1 MEGLGGN
8 KIMDSKMPISL
19 DWSTEEVVDV
29 IRFFEVVEKAYKGG
43 VEREKLLVHYR
54 RFKEIV
60 PSKSEEKQLF
70 KQYDEELGIS
80 SYQVIKKA
88 REETSAKIKM

>member
-1 MEGLGGN
+1 
-8 KIMDSKMPISL
+8 MDKSLPISL
-19 DWSTEEVVDV
+19 DWSTSEVIDV
-29 IRFFEVVEKAYKGG
+29 IQFFETVEKAHHNKVG
-43 VEREKLLVHYR
+43 REELLAHYR

-80 SYQVIKKA
+80 CYHIIKKA
-88 REETSAKIKM
+88 REQS

>member
-1 MEGLGGN
+1 ME
-8 KIMDSKMPISL
+8 SKLPISL

-29 IRFFEVVEKAYKGG
+29 IQFFEMIEKAHHSQ
-43 VEREKLLVHYR
+43 VDREKLLAHYR

-70 KQYDEELGIS
+70 KQYDEELGLSCFHI
-80 SYQVIKKA
+80 IKKA
-88 REETSAKIKM
+88 REES

>member
-1 MEGLGGN
+1 ME
-8 KIMDSKMPISL
+8 SKWQISL
-19 DWSTEEVVDV
+19 DWSTEEVVCV
-29 IRFFEVVEKAYKGG
+29 IEFFEVVEKAYKGG
-43 VEREKLLVHYR
+43 VDREKVLALYR

-80 SYQVIKKA
+80 SYKVIKKA
-88 REETSAKIKM
+88 REETSTKIKM

>member
-1 MEGLGGN
+1 
-8 KIMDSKMPISL
+8 MDSKLPISI

-29 IRFFEVVEKAYKGG
+29 IQFFEIVEKAYKGG
-43 VEREKLLVHYR
+43 VDREKLLAHYR

-60 PSKSEEKQLF
+60 PGKSEEKQLF
-70 KQYDEELGIS
+70 KQYDEELSIS

-88 REETSAKIKM
+88 REETSTKIKM

>member
-1 MEGLGGN
+1 
-8 KIMDSKMPISL
+8 MDSKLPISL
-19 DWSTEEVVDV
+19 DWSTDEVVDV
-29 IRFFEVVEKAYKGG
+29 IRFFEIVEKAYKHG
-43 VEREKLLVHYR
+43 VDREQLLAQYR

-88 REETSAKIKM
+88 REESSSKIKM

>member
-1 MEGLGGN
+1 MIVAKL
-8 KIMDSKMPISL
+8 PISM
-19 DWSTEEVVDV
+19 DWSTEEVIDV
-29 IRFFEVVEKAYKGG
+29 IKFFETVEKASNNNID
-43 VEREKLLVHYR
+43 REKTLAAYR

-80 SYQVIKKA
+80 CYQVIKKA
-88 REETSAKIKM
+88 REEQ